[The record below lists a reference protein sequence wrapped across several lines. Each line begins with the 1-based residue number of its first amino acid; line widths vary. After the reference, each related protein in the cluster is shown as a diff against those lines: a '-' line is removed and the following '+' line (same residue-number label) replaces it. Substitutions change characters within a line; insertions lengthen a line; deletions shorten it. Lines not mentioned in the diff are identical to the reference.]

1 MDCMGARHL
10 AARLRA
16 GVRVGATIVLER
28 DDPTSGLVAGDRG
41 VVHDITL
48 EGVEVEWERGFSLCI
63 DPREMPYRPLE
74 AA

>member
-1 MDCMGARHL
+1 VDSIAARHL

-16 GVRVGATIVLER
+16 GVRVGAIIVLEQ
-28 DDPTSGLVAGDRG
+28 DDQESGLVAGDRG
-41 VVHDITL
+41 IVHDITPD
-48 EGVEVEWERGFSLCI
+48 GVEVDWERGFSLRI